1 MKDTESKF
9 TEQCMQLGGT
19 DIVICVRLENE
30 SMKIEVKKSDTCVHT
45 VIIDNAEDALEHAW
59 LTDLFAQEHRFG
71 LRDLAHEVDEY
82 LVSTNTNQG

>member
-19 DIVICVRLENE
+19 DIVVCVRLENE

-45 VIIDNAEDALEHAW
+45 VVIDHAEDALEHAW
-59 LTDLFAQEHRFG
+59 LTNLFAREDRVA

-82 LVSTNTNQG
+82 LLTTNTNQG

>member
-19 DIVICVRLENE
+19 DIVVCVRLENE

-45 VIIDNAEDALEHAW
+45 VIIDNAEDSLEHAW
-59 LTDLFAQEHRFG
+59 LIDLFAREDRVG
-71 LRDLAHEVDEY
+71 LRDLANDVDEY
-82 LVSTNTNQG
+82 LLTTNTNQG